1 MYLGTVFQTV
11 LSLLYIIPRLR
22 PGLLSLRSVLSSR
35 QITMQPNNKT
45 TNQQDNKITK
55 QLNIHNM
62 NNESAVCILPPP
74 YRGIRGGLLPPY
86 SPSCSF
92 IYSRGDIPYIFLN
105 MVEKLVA
112 ELNPQRY
119 IISVMLCPL

>member
-45 TNQQDNKITK
+45 TKQQDNKITK

-74 YRGIRGGLLPPY
+74 
-86 SPSCSF
+86 
-92 IYSRGDIPYIFLN
+92 
-105 MVEKLVA
+105 
-112 ELNPQRY
+112 
-119 IISVMLCPL
+119 

>member
-22 PGLLSLRSVLSSR
+22 LGLLSLRSVLSSR

-45 TNQQDNKITK
+45 TKQQDNKITK

-62 NNESAVCILPPP
+62 NNKSAVCILPPP

>member
-45 TNQQDNKITK
+45 TKQQDNKITKQQDNQTTK

-62 NNESAVCILPPP
+62 NNESAVRIWPPP
-74 YRGIRGGLLPPY
+74 YRGIRGGLLTPY
-86 SPSCSF
+86 SSSYCF
-92 IYSRGDIPYIFLN
+92 IYSRGDMP
-105 MVEKLVA
+105 
-112 ELNPQRY
+112 
-119 IISVMLCPL
+119 

>member
-45 TNQQDNKITK
+45 TKQQDNKITK

-119 IISVMLCPL
+119 IISVILCPL